1 MANLTFNV
9 AGVSVSVNTAD
20 AELIRELQRFNSNLE
35 MVQVLFN
42 NQSANGGNIKET
54 AKSWNV
60 SESTVN
66 KWIKQGLPV
75 VELDGMNKYIVTRS
89 LLDWLR
95 SNEESKQ

>member
-20 AELIRELQRFNSNLE
+20 AELIRELQRFNNNLE

-54 AKSWNV
+54 AEAWNV

-66 KWIKQGLPV
+66 KWIKKGLPV

-95 SNEESKQ
+95 SNEESSK